1 MVTSDFKHYFNSNS
15 STMATPRVKITERK
29 LHRHKADGLAW
40 VGGGLVELD
49 PRMTERYRLEV
60 LVHELLH
67 HMHPEWVEEE
77 VERHGEWLGKILWRQ
92 GYRRVK
98 S

>member
-1 MVTSDFKHYFNSNS
+1 
-15 STMATPRVKITERK
+15 MATPRIKITERK

-40 VGGGLVELD
+40 VGDGRIEID
-49 PRMTERYRLEV
+49 PRLDEKYRLEV

-98 S
+98 G

>member
-1 MVTSDFKHYFNSNS
+1 
-15 STMATPRVKITERK
+15 
-29 LHRHKADGLAW
+29 L
-40 VGGGLVELD
+40 GGGVG
-49 PRMTERYRLEV
+49 V
-60 LVHELLH
+60 LAEDDAVRPSQRPPTFEGVVHELLH

>member
-1 MVTSDFKHYFNSNS
+1 MVTSNLEHYFNSNS
-15 STMATPRVKITERK
+15 STMATPRVKVTERK

>member
-1 MVTSDFKHYFNSNS
+1 MVTSDLKHYFNLNS
-15 STMATPRVKITERK
+15 STIATPRVKITERK
-29 LHRHKADGLAW
+29 LHRHKADSLAW
-40 VGGGLVELD
+40 VGDGRVEID
-49 PRMTERYRLEV
+49 PRLSEKYRLEV